1 MFRPI
6 KKKNSG
12 HGPIVL
18 YGYHYALDNGADYI
32 FQTDSDR
39 QTLATEFIQFWE
51 LREKYDMIIGY
62 QNNRKDGF
70 MRIVVTKVLKAVIWI
85 YVGTVILD
93 ANTTFRLMSRES
105 LPKNI
110 ECVPDDFYL
119 ANVIL

>member
-1 MFRPI
+1 
-6 KKKNSG
+6 
-12 HGPIVL
+12 
-18 YGYHYALDNGADYI
+18 
-32 FQTDSDR
+32 
-39 QTLATEFIQFWE
+39 
-51 LREKYDMIIGY
+51 MIIGY